1 MRDATSPAQRYR
13 RRAQRARSKCGCK
26 RRVRAARRNLPSGSA
41 NQASGAEPW
50 MIESAIAAPS
60 SETIAVAREQSPQA
74 TREPR
79 LANPHPWTR
88 VDINIKVAHPAC
100 LRSACLRPLRRGD
113 AKWRLRPRLS
123 LAKDVNATAVVG
135 RAASLAEAS
144 NGRATSSVAVL
155 DDWRSEPTFL
165 LNRAPAGHGRCAGSV
180 RCA

>member
-1 MRDATSPAQRYR
+1 MRRYKQSRIVVGNCRLLVTLLESKLTTVGAGLACFEIRPTGIADR
-13 RRAQRARSKCGCK
+13 RPQTCG
-26 RRVRAARRNLPSGSA
+26 SW
-41 NQASGAEPW
+41 AS
-50 MIESAIAAPS
+50 
-60 SETIAVAREQSPQA
+60 AVAPG
-74 TREPR
+74 
-79 LANPHPWTR
+79 

-135 RAASLAEAS
+135 RAASLAEPS
-144 NGRATSSVAVL
+144 NRRATNSVAVL

-180 RCA
+180 KCA